1 LGIILKTEKDL
12 DEFLNKW
19 GEKVLW
25 FSWWIKIWIYG
36 FYDSKV
42 HTLIRCF
49 KFLIVWTKQKVMLLY
64 FNLLNSISQ
73 FKFNK

>member
-1 LGIILKTEKDL
+1 
-12 DEFLNKW
+12 
-19 GEKVLW
+19 LW
-25 FSWWIKIWIYG
+25 FSQWIKIWIYG

-73 FKFNK
+73 FKFNKLFIFNNLKLKKLYLYWFFNKNY